1 MVLPEALKRRG
12 GAFALP
18 ALEPSV
24 VKAAFGAVGE
34 LLVAC
39 GIGAAAARMKI
50 LDKVRPKGRGLGAF
64 GYILVAS

>member
-1 MVLPEALKRRG
+1 MVLPEVLKRRG

-50 LDKVRPKGRGLGAF
+50 LDKVRPPPSTLSEG
-64 GYILVAS
+64 